1 MNASKERQP
10 TLGERLARQ
19 VELMQRRHAPHRSW
33 HGLVATI
40 LAHDDQ
46 RRASHADRWQRRER
60 TARPLVPAA
69 NDEDPVE
76 GMPSTPAR
84 RPAPQVRD
92 VPGMWAPRA
101 RIHDDAPAVEL
112 AARHRADAVTIGTEI
127 FLGHSARRT
136 PEFREQVIV
145 HELVHVAQA
154 LDPHAAWHRM
164 TGTGIDREERRAI
177 AAERTFV
184 ERATPAPVRSPLIP
198 RTAPP
203 SAPAPA
209 PAGAVP
215 IASQSSPL
223 MRPMPADAAR
233 DVATERPVTP
243 IVTSPLTNDQVMQAL
258 MLKIRTDYERG
269 G

>member
-1 MNASKERQP
+1 MNAPKERQP
-10 TLGERLARQ
+10 TLGERLTWQ
-19 VELMQRRHAPHRSW
+19 VELMQRRHAPQRSW
-33 HGLVATI
+33 QGLVETI
-40 LAHDDQ
+40 LARDDQ
-46 RRASHADRWQRRER
+46 RRATHADRWRRRER

-76 GMPSTPAR
+76 AVPSMPTR

-92 VPGMWAPRA
+92 VPGVWAPKA
-101 RIHDDAPAVEL
+101 RIHDDAPAGEL

-154 LDPHAAWHRM
+154 LNPHAAWHRM
-164 TGTGIDREERRAI
+164 TGAGVDREERRAI

-203 SAPAPA
+203 AAPA
-209 PAGAVP
+209 PAGAVSV
-215 IASQSSPL
+215 ASQSSPV
-223 MRPMPADAAR
+223 MRPMPADAGR
-233 DVATERPVTP
+233 DVTTEQPVAP
-243 IVTSPLTNDQVMQAL
+243 IATSPLTNDQVMQAL

>member
-1 MNASKERQP
+1 MNAPKERQP
-10 TLGERLARQ
+10 TLGERLTRQ
-19 VELMQRRHAPHRSW
+19 VELMQRRHAPQRSW
-33 HGLVATI
+33 HGLVETI
-40 LAHDDQ
+40 LARDDQ
-46 RRASHADRWQRRER
+46 RRATLADRWQRRER

-69 NDEDPVE
+69 NDEVPV
-76 GMPSTPAR
+76 GDVPSMPAR

-92 VPGMWAPRA
+92 VPGIWAPRA
-101 RIHDDAPAVEL
+101 RIHDDAPAGEL
-112 AARHRADAVTIGTEI
+112 AARHGADAVTIGTEI
-127 FLGHSARRT
+127 FLGHSSRRT
-136 PEFREQVIV
+136 PEFREQVVV

-164 TGTGIDREERRAI
+164 TGTGIEREERRAI
-177 AAERTFV
+177 AAERSFV

-203 SAPAPA
+203 AAPA

-215 IASQSSPL
+215 IASQSSPV
-223 MRPMPADAAR
+223 MRPMPADAGR
-233 DVATERPVTP
+233 DVAAEQPVAP
-243 IVTSPLTNDQVMQAL
+243 ITTSPLTNDQVMQAL